1 MVDVLIINL
10 NYYKNMNEDEM
21 KMHEELEGGE
31 DSRESVGSDRE
42 ILLNMLPDE
51 LRARFEEGS
60 ASDEEILE
68 VLEKREEVINKW
80 KADREKRI
88 EG

>member
-1 MVDVLIINL
+1 LVDVLIINL
-10 NYYKNMNEDEM
+10 NYYKNMNSDEM
-21 KMHEELEGGE
+21 EMHKKLEEGE
-31 DSRESVGSDRE
+31 DSGESVESNHE

-51 LRARFEEGS
+51 LRARFEEGL

>member
-10 NYYKNMNEDEM
+10 NYYKDMNEDEM

-51 LRARFEEGS
+51 LRVRFEEGS

>member
-1 MVDVLIINL
+1 
-10 NYYKNMNEDEM
+10 MNEDEM

-51 LRARFEEGS
+51 LRVRFEEGS

>member
-1 MVDVLIINL
+1 
-10 NYYKNMNEDEM
+10 MNSDEM
-21 KMHEELEGGE
+21 EMHKKLEEGE
-31 DSRESVGSDRE
+31 DSGEGVESDRE
-42 ILLNMLPDE
+42 IMLNMLPDE

>member
-1 MVDVLIINL
+1 
-10 NYYKNMNEDEM
+10 MNTDEM

-31 DSRESVGSDRE
+31 DSGEGAESNREV
-42 ILLNMLPDE
+42 LLNMLPDE

-60 ASDEEILE
+60 ASDEEILG

>member
-1 MVDVLIINL
+1 
-10 NYYKNMNEDEM
+10 MNPDEM
-21 KMHEELEGGE
+21 KMHEELEKGE
-31 DSRESVGSDRE
+31 DSGESVESNHE

-51 LRARFEEGS
+51 LRARFEEGL

>member
-1 MVDVLIINL
+1 LVDVLIINL
-10 NYYKNMNEDEM
+10 NYYKDMNEDEM

-51 LRARFEEGS
+51 LRVRFEEGS

>member
-1 MVDVLIINL
+1 
-10 NYYKNMNEDEM
+10 MNSDEM
-21 KMHEELEGGE
+21 EMHKKLEEGE
-31 DSRESVGSDRE
+31 DSGEGAGSDRE
-42 ILLNMLPDE
+42 VLLNMLPDE

>member
-1 MVDVLIINL
+1 
-10 NYYKNMNEDEM
+10 MNTDEM

-31 DSRESVGSDRE
+31 DSGEGGESNREV
-42 ILLNMLPDE
+42 LLNMLPDE

>member
-1 MVDVLIINL
+1 
-10 NYYKNMNEDEM
+10 MNPDEM
-21 KMHEELEGGE
+21 KMHEELEKGE
-31 DSRESVGSDRE
+31 DSGESVGSDRE
-42 ILLNMLPDE
+42 IILRMLPDE
-51 LRARFEEGS
+51 LRTRFEDGS

-80 KADREKRI
+80 KADREKN

>member
-1 MVDVLIINL
+1 
-10 NYYKNMNEDEM
+10 MNEDEI
-21 KMHEELEGGE
+21 KMHEELEKGE
-31 DSRESVGSDRE
+31 DSGESAGSDRE
-42 ILLNMLPDE
+42 ILLNMLPGE